1 MKDIT
6 DDLDWKTNAWTGVPN
21 KPESLLDMCAAP
33 GGFVDQTLAR
43 VPTIRRVRAMS
54 LPVEKGGLQVRVK
67 NKHVNVELRDI
78 TMLAGDMG
86 IKDIH
91 IPEDFPDRDK
101 LNPYQVFHPNEKCDL
116 ICFDGQ
122 AISLDPR
129 SAREAA
135 CLTLTQAAM
144 GLGHISI
151 GGTMII
157 LMQNLDSWITFNMIH
172 NLTFIG
178 NAELYKHPRH
188 HHMQPFFLPHH
199 Q

>member
-1 MKDIT
+1 MMKDIAN
-6 DDLDWKTNAWTGVPN
+6 DLDWKTNAWTGVPN

-33 GGFVDQTLAR
+33 GVFVDQTLAR

-54 LPVEKGGLQVRVK
+54 LPVEKGGLQVRLK

-101 LNPYQVFHPNEKCDL
+101 LNLYQVFHPGQKYDL

-122 AISLDPR
+122 AISLVPAPP
-129 SAREAA
+129 ARQHA
-135 CLTLTQAAM
+135 
-144 GLGHISI
+144 
-151 GGTMII
+151 
-157 LMQNLDSWITFNMIH
+157 
-172 NLTFIG
+172 
-178 NAELYKHPRH
+178 
-188 HHMQPFFLPHH
+188 
-199 Q
+199 